1 MRRITQCAEL
11 TEWPYKWK
19 QKKRKKKKLSQAIK
33 STAPFYHQRLN
44 GSGEQQ
50 SIITAS
56 PCAPAKPDSLHCQ
69 KTRCCCC
76 WQIDLQA
83 NAEILFFKRSLSVF
97 IGAAGALHGNQVW
110 GNYFSY
116 QTGLRSFLSPP
127 FWSHYFSC
135 FVFFCLFF
143 LSDAS
148 AQSVWLPRGTLGH
161 PPEKIN
167 IWTMLLWGQHVRVYK
182 IKWGLKLISSSP
194 WKSLQVLGNETTRRR
209 SAAEG
214 RWPPPRQIHNCF
226 CFSKLNE
233 PFYYYYYFYI
243 AEPGVRNCQLWHV
256 RF

>member
-1 MRRITQCAEL
+1 MGTKFEGIISHI
-11 TEWPYKWK
+11 
-19 QKKRKKKKLSQAIK
+19 KR
-33 STAPFYHQRLN
+33 
-44 GSGEQQ
+44 
-50 SIITAS
+50 AS
-56 PCAPAKPDSLHCQ
+56 EVSFL
-69 KTRCCCC
+69 
-76 WQIDLQA
+76 
-83 NAEILFFKRSLSVF
+83 
-97 IGAAGALHGNQVW
+97 
-110 GNYFSY
+110 
-116 QTGLRSFLSPP
+116 LRSDLIILV
-127 FWSHYFSC
+127 
-135 FVFFCLFF
+135 VFLFF

-148 AQSVWLPRGTLGH
+148 AQSVWLPRGTPGH

-243 AEPGVRNCQLWHV
+243 AELGVRNCQLWHV